1 MQYNLRSNVGRFVDH
16 HGDLL
21 DNLQLVLYSQTRNCV
36 QDQICTIGVGKSGCH
51 GGRMTPATHVW
62 DELTFCEV
70 QCHGAHVFRI
80 SRANQLWSRRS
91 RSWSKNL
98 KGKDLVYLVALLMQ
112 MSTTKLDKMQ
122 RTIYTKINICIY
134 FSLVSC
140 SFHSG
145 IFFDTSFDTNRM
157 CQNRT
162 NNDLLCPKFKPQCG
176 VFAVFPI
183 PKTFVIT

>member
-1 MQYNLRSNVGRFVDH
+1 MQYNLLSNVGRFLDH

-36 QDQICTIGVGKSGCH
+36 QYQICTIGVGKSGCH
-51 GGRMTPATHVW
+51 GGRMTPATHVS

-145 IFFDTSFDTNRM
+145 IFFTPVLTPIECVRTEPTM
-157 CQNRT
+157 TCCVQNSNLSVEFLQFLFYVHRSS
-162 NNDLLCPKFKPQCG
+162 
-176 VFAVFPI
+176 
-183 PKTFVIT
+183 